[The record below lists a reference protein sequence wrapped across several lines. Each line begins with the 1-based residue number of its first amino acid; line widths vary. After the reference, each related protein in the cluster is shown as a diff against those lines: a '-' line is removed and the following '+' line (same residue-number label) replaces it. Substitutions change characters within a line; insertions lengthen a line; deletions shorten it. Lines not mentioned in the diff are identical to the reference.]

1 VGAKILIVDDEPL
14 ILCGM
19 AQALRGEGYETL
31 AASSAAEALALVSSA
46 IVSSAV
52 AEGGLAARFD
62 LLITDVHM
70 PKMSG
75 HALAKE
81 LRQQRPTLVTLFI
94 SGSPVEP
101 SVVGEVGPS
110 ADSILLK
117 PFGLTKLLDAV
128 CDLIGPA
135 GRLPRL
141 APLAAPSSEQN
152 LGSR

>member
-1 VGAKILIVDDEPL
+1 MRILIVDDEPL

-31 AASSAAEALALVSSA
+31 AAASPAEALALVSSA
-46 IVSSAV
+46 VVSSAV
-52 AEGGLAARFD
+52 AEGRPTTCFD

-81 LRQQRPTLVTLFI
+81 LRQRRATRVTLFI

-101 SVVGEVGPS
+101 SELGEHGPS

-117 PFGLTKLLDAV
+117 PFGLTKLLGAV
-128 CDLIGPA
+128 CDLIGP
-135 GRLPRL
+135 GSCLPRL